1 MALTHIH
8 RENYQ
13 QERLSQAGAAAA
25 AAAEQ
30 KALLAWAM
38 RTAARGASRSGVV
51 TAGDL
56 VPGARKPVERK
67 RTVNNATPLVRVAV
81 EQQRGRFTVA
91 DIHGLVPEVSESA
104 ICNHLA
110 TLTKGGEI
118 VLLNPGERPR
128 IYRRATG
135 SEQKGTK
142 FAKTEVSTEQTN
154 Q

>member
-8 RENYQ
+8 KENFVRA
-13 QERLSQAGAAAA
+13 RLSEATADA
-25 AAAEQ
+25 AAAEDQ
-30 KALLAWAM
+30 KSILAWAL
-38 RTAARGASRSGVV
+38 RTAASGASRSGVV

-81 EQQRGRFTVA
+81 EQQRGRFTVK
-91 DIHGLVPEVSESA
+91 DINSLVPAVSESA

-142 FAKTEVSTEQTN
+142 FAKAEGSTEQTN